1 MNRNRRHLNAAV
13 SLKLS
18 DFKYFGFVSNRCLE
32 KVAEKLVFY
41 NRGKIIF
48 SIKG

>member
-18 DFKYFGFVSNRCLE
+18 DFKCFGFVPNRCLE

-41 NRGKIIF
+41 NREKKSF
-48 SIKG
+48 L